1 MASGFGLN
9 GGPSR
14 CFPFWQE
21 VLACYVV
28 NTDADNDS
36 GKHKCKPVLDDY
48 YECLHHKKEVP
59 RHHSPLFA
67 ATTEHPPTQTPSN
80 TGLFV
85 SQAAKISALQA
96 AYRRREAQTP
106 RDQVPSA
113 GEIRSLGL
121 LDRKAEEV
129 DISAASAIPRYS
141 SNAPGGET
149 VAQKVGLE

>member
-9 GGPSR
+9 GGQSLPSPLPTTYCSNSTPSAR
-14 CFPFWQE
+14 SE

-36 GKHKCKPVLDDY
+36 GKHKCRPVLEDY
-48 YECLHHKKEVP
+48 YECLHHKKE
-59 RHHSPLFA
+59 
-67 ATTEHPPTQTPSN
+67 
-80 TGLFV
+80 
-85 SQAAKISALQA
+85 AAKTSALQA

-106 RDQVPSA
+106 RDQAPSA

-129 DISAASAIPRYS
+129 DISAASVIPRYS

-149 VAQKVGLE
+149 VAQKVGLK

>member
-1 MASGFGLN
+1 MASGFGLS

-28 NTDADNDS
+28 NTDADSDS
-36 GKHKCKPVLDDY
+36 GKHKCRPVLDDY
-48 YECLHHKKEVP
+48 YECLHHKKE
-59 RHHSPLFA
+59 
-67 ATTEHPPTQTPSN
+67 
-80 TGLFV
+80 
-85 SQAAKISALQA
+85 AAKVSALQA

-106 RDQVPSA
+106 RDQAPSA

-129 DISAASAIPRYS
+129 DISAASTIPRYS
-141 SNAPGGET
+141 DNAPKGASTIAE
-149 VAQKVGLE
+149 KVGLK